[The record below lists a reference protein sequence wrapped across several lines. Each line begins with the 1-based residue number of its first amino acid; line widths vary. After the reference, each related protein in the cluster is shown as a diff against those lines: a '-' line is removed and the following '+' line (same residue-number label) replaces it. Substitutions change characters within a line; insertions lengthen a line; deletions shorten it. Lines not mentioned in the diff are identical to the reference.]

1 MKNKTELELFNI
13 CNKKSIYTTVGD
25 EVDYAFLEDGSALYI
40 YFEPSQDDEDWRANF
55 AYWRKPYKDMEISY
69 RVHGGFL
76 KCWKMV
82 QDIVIDKVMEKD
94 EEGNYKWT
102 RIVVVGYS
110 HGGALAALCHEC
122 VWFNREDLREGDA
135 LMGYGFEAPRVYAGW
150 YMPKALKER
159 WKNFTVYRNKNDIV
173 THLPPVLFGFRHVGK
188 MKKIGA
194 DSACGPILA
203 HTRTWVRVGLGAQID
218 DIEAALRKELKKE
231 PKNEG

>member
-1 MKNKTELELFNI
+1 M
-13 CNKKSIYTTVGD
+13 
-25 EVDYAFLEDGSALYI
+25 
-40 YFEPSQDDEDWRANF
+40 
-55 AYWRKPYKDMEISY
+55 
-69 RVHGGFL
+69 

-122 VWFNREDLREGDA
+122 VWYNREDLREGDA

-150 YMPKALKER
+150 RMPKALKER

-188 MKKIGA
+188 MKVIGA

-218 DIEAALRKELKKE
+218 DIEAALKEELKKE